1 MQMRDPIQ
9 EFISYNRPFARRNS
23 ELLKYKIARM
33 ADSPFAF
40 FRGTFHLFARDVLD
54 KALVPLPLFDG
65 GAELDVVGD
74 IHGENFGS
82 YKAADGV
89 VHYDINDFDET
100 TRGRFGLDVCRFA
113 ISTLLAAADRH
124 DPLEQAVQAALAGLR
139 AYAAAVRGCL
149 KKGKNIDLDVN
160 EKHPC
165 DSPPINEHVRAFAAV
180 KRPQFIAKLTLVKNG
195 KRQLLR
201 SVHYFSVDDAAKAQ
215 ALRLLADY
223 RARIPKEVGAEYKDY
238 YQVEDVCGRVAGIGS
253 MGRLR
258 YVLLL
263 AGKGSDEARNV
274 LLEFKES
281 RPSAYDI
288 YRNRETGPEALAGRA
303 ERVAAVQ
310 RESQAACSQHLGWAV
325 DGGMSFQAR
334 EIGPHDGRVDCTAL
348 KTPALFESV
357 VRVQA
362 AILARTHG
370 RATMRAVGPTNP
382 LAELTDAD
390 AFCQRVLAF
399 ALGYADLARRDWT
412 RFVGARADLDNVDEW
427 ANEPTP

>member
-1 MQMRDPIQ
+1 MRDPIQ
-9 EFISYNRPFARRNS
+9 EFIRYNRPFARRNP
-23 ELLKYKIARM
+23 ELIRYKIARM
-33 ADSPFAF
+33 AESPFAF

-54 KALVPLPLFDG
+54 AGLVPLPLFNG
-65 GAELDVVGD
+65 GVELDLVGD
-74 IHGENFGS
+74 IHGENYGT

-113 ISTLLAAADRH
+113 ASTLLAAADRR
-124 DPLEQAVQAALAGLR
+124 DPLEAAVSAALAGLR
-139 AYAAAVRGCL
+139 AYVEAVRVCL
-149 KKGKNIDLDVN
+149 KKGKLIDLDVS
-160 EKHPC
+160 EKQPC
-165 DSPPINEHVRAFAAV
+165 DSAAVNDLVRAFAAV
-180 KRPQFIAKLTLVKNG
+180 KRPQFITKLAVVKDGN
-195 KRQLLR
+195 RQLLR
-201 SVHYFSVDDAAKAQ
+201 SVHFFNVDDAARAQ

-223 RARIPKEVGAEYKDY
+223 RTRVPPDVSAGHKDY
-238 YQVEDVCGRVAGIGS
+238 YNVLDVCGRIAGIGS

-263 AGKGSDEARNV
+263 EGKGSGEDRNV

-281 RPSAYDI
+281 RPSAYDV

-310 RESQAACSQHLGWAV
+310 RASQAACSPHLGWAA
-325 DGGMSFQAR
+325 DGGLSFQAR
-334 EIGPHDGRVDCTAL
+334 EIGPHDGRIDFKSL
-348 KTPALFESV
+348 KSPAVFEGV

-370 RATMRAVGPTNP
+370 RAVMRAVGPTNP
-382 LAELTDAD
+382 LAELADPD

-412 RFVGARADLDNVDEW
+412 RFVGARGDLENVAGWADGP
-427 ANEPTP
+427 AS